1 MKTAELSADQSDE
14 VSVETSPSYVTSD
27 DGVQPVAAT
36 DIAVVG
42 RAVRLPGAQTVAQF
56 WENLVTGTESI
67 RPLSEPELRAA
78 GVDPSLLQDSRY
90 VRAAATLDGV
100 DQFDAGFFGFSPR
113 EASIMD
119 PQHRHFLEVTWEALE
134 DAGHVPESF
143 NGRIG
148 VFAGSGM
155 NAYMPYHL
163 FTNPKLMAASGLF
176 LIRHTGND
184 KDFLTT
190 RVSYLFDL
198 RGPSVNIQTACSTS
212 LVAIHAAC
220 QSLISQ
226 ECDMALAGGVTI
238 EMPHGQG
245 YLYQEGEIL
254 SDDGHCRAFDRNAK
268 GTVFGSGAGVVVLRR
283 LQDAL
288 ADGDTIYA
296 VVKASAINND
306 GARKVGYL
314 APSVDGQAEAIA
326 EALNLSGVP
335 AETISYIE
343 CHGTGT
349 PVGDPIEVTALTQ
362 AFRSLTDRTQFC
374 AIGSAKTNIGHL
386 DTAAGVAGFVKVV
399 EMLRHRTLVPNLHIR
414 EQNPEVDW
422 ASSPFFVSRST
433 TPWRSDGPLR
443 ASVNS
448 LGVGGTNAH
457 VVLEEGLPVA
467 PGEPATEGALIVLSA
482 RSKASL
488 DRASQRLADHL
499 ERNDDIDLADAAFT
513 LAVGR
518 RRFPER
524 RAIAVASR
532 AEAIAALRSGSRRW
546 ISGTFNDTQLPV
558 AFLFPG
564 GGAQYPGMAAD
575 LYRTEP
581 VFKERVDTCL
591 ELLRVHEGLDLRPL
605 MYPPA
610 EDQERA
616 ARELQKPS
624 FALPAL
630 LTIELAV
637 ADLLRSWGIVPAAM
651 LGHSMGE
658 YAAAHLAGVFTL
670 RDVLSVVTCRGRLF
684 ETLPEGAMLSV
695 PLPEHEVQPELTP
708 GLSFAASNGPGLCLV
723 SGEVAEIDAL
733 AARLASRGV
742 EARRLAITV
751 AAHSQMLDPI
761 LGKFEAYLRSLRLS
775 PPTLPFVSNVTGTWI
790 TPEEARDPLYWVR
803 HLRQPVRF
811 AEGVATLTTGSSYG
825 LVEVGPGRTLTSLVQ
840 SHPDIGP
847 TQTVVQS
854 LRHPQD
860 PIGDREALLSA
871 VGKLWIAG
879 VTPSWP
885 SLFGSARRRVS
896 LPTYS
901 FDHERYWIEPGD
913 GFFLRPNTS
922 TAIEKLADRSQWSYR
937 PVWRRT
943 ARTAPVTGA
952 RNVLVFEDETGVGR
966 ELAMNLRAAGHTVD
980 VVRPGNGFARID
992 QSTFTVRAGSNE
1004 DVAAVL
1010 RSLSDA
1016 GRSPAQIVHLGAVDE
1031 CDDLTESSACNRYF
1045 HPLVAVAHALVEEEP
1060 VGGAEVVVVTN
1071 GASAVEAE
1079 VGPAFPFKAL
1089 IQGHVRVLPKEM
1101 PAVSWRAVD
1110 VAPSLASPRSVA
1122 QSLTDEIGSL
1132 SRDAFVALRG
1142 VERFVEAYERWPL
1155 PATPGDWPLR
1165 ERGVVLITGGLGGM
1179 SLALAARLAESRK
1192 ARFVLLGRSGLPP
1205 REQWTDKLAALDP
1218 GDPIHTGIRGVQA
1231 IEAAGGE
1238 VLVLAADVADPAA
1251 LARCFEE
1258 GERRFGRIDAV
1269 IHAAGVI
1276 DDAPL
1281 HGKER
1286 NRLEAVLRPKV
1297 AGATALAAR
1306 LRGRDLDF
1314 FALFSSTSTVLGPA
1328 GQVDYVAGNAFLNA
1342 FGQRL
1347 AAEGLQTRVVQWGPW
1362 QEVGMA
1368 VAAAAPGVA
1377 RGERVS
1383 HPLLQRRTRSEN
1395 GTTHFAATLDV
1406 RSHWVLDEHRLRGA
1420 SPVLPGTGFVEI
1432 CRAAVV
1438 ASQPAEFDGA
1448 VELSDIAFTT
1458 PLVISDDSPAFVETE
1473 IQQEGAGL
1481 AITVRGRTKRGP
1493 ATVHATARARTVP
1506 APAPARVDIAALENR
1521 CTVRSESFEAGRQAL
1536 PQERLLSFGARWN
1549 VVRRVQFGS
1558 GEAVARL
1565 ELSQRFAE
1573 DLSVYHLHPGLL
1585 DMATGCAFA
1594 LIPARDEQVIVPLS
1608 YGRVRVS
1615 AALPQTLVSHIR
1627 LRSHTPEG
1635 VGILDVTLADE
1646 RGLVVAEIEGYVVKA
1661 VDPAVLKGG
1670 RKAAAAASPL
1680 ETWLQFGIL
1689 PEEGFDMLGRLL
1701 AQPGEVQ
1708 VLVSPT
1714 DLPQMLAQLETPDQ
1728 PTPARKDHARAG
1740 GTEPAA
1746 NAGSRDPV
1754 EERLAELW
1762 SELLG
1767 VDNVGPQDGF
1777 FDLGGHSLIAVRLF
1791 ARIRRIWDVDLPLAT
1806 LFAAPTLEELA
1817 AAVRERLGVPAVQ
1830 AQVSD
1835 AAGVPSA
1842 PAPPRWSPLVI
1853 VRKGGQRTPFFC
1865 VHGAGGNLLN
1875 FREFAQRLSP
1885 DQPVFGLEARG
1896 VDGQLPAAESIE
1908 EMAALYVEAVR
1919 RQQPSG
1925 PYILGGYSGGGVVAL
1940 EMAHSLIAAGE
1951 AVPHIVLLDTFHP
1964 GVREYVETSWR
1975 AYASGIARAMAEE
1988 GVLPHIRRRVRVA
2001 IDRRVVH
2008 AREERRLREILDR
2021 NEPVPHELRELH
2033 LSTMFLR
2040 ALRAHTPRPYA
2051 GLVTLFRAEELAGS
2065 YLHVGPRLAWDE
2077 VVLPNLQVVPV
2088 PGGHHS
2094 LMQEPNVSVLA
2105 SGLERIL
2112 AGNAGSPARGTSL
2125 AANVN
2130 GLEPEDRKVLV
2141 GA

>member
-1 MKTAELSADQSDE
+1 MKTAELSADYRDE
-14 VSVETSPSYVTSD
+14 ASVETSPSSAAPD
-27 DGVQPVAAT
+27 DGVQPVAVT

-42 RAVRLPGAQTVAQF
+42 RAVRLPGARTVAQF

-67 RPLSEPELRAA
+67 RSLSESELRAA
-78 GVDPSLLQDSRY
+78 GVEPALLQDPRY
-90 VRAAATLDGV
+90 IRAAATLDGI
-100 DQFDAGFFGFSPR
+100 DQFDAGFFGFNPR

-119 PQHRHFLEVTWEALE
+119 PQHRFFLEVTWEALE
-134 DAGHVPESF
+134 DAGHMPESF

-176 LIRHTGND
+176 LVRHTGND

-314 APSVDGQAEAIA
+314 APSVDGQAEAVA

-335 AETISYIE
+335 ADTISYIE

-422 ASSPFFVSRST
+422 ASSPFFVSRGT
-433 TPWRSDGPLR
+433 TPWRTEGPLR

-457 VVLEEGLPVA
+457 VVLEEGPGVA
-467 PGEPATEGALIVLSA
+467 SAQPAADGALIVLSA
-482 RSKASL
+482 RTKASL

-499 ERNDDIDLADAAFT
+499 ERSGEIDLADAAFT
-513 LAVGR
+513 LATGR

-532 AEAIAALRSGSRRW
+532 EEAIAALRSGSRRW
-546 ISGTFNDTQLPV
+546 VSGTSSDTQTPV

-591 ELLRVHEGLDLRPL
+591 ELLRVHEGLNLRPL
-605 MYPPA
+605 MYPSP

-624 FALPAL
+624 LALPAL

-637 ADLLRSWGIVPAAM
+637 ADLLRSWGIVPVAM

-733 AARLASRGV
+733 AGRLASRGV

-761 LGKFEAYLRSLRLS
+761 LGRFEAYLRGLRLS
-775 PPTLPFVSNVTGTWI
+775 SPTLPFVSNVTGMWI
-790 TPEEARDPLYWVR
+790 TPEEARDPVYWVR

-811 AEGVATLTTGSSYG
+811 AEGVATLTAGGKYG

-840 SHPDIGP
+840 SHPEVGP
-847 TQTVVQS
+847 AQTVVQS

-860 PIGDREALLSA
+860 PIGDREALLNA
-871 VGKLWIAG
+871 VGKLWVAG
-879 VTPSWP
+879 AEPSWQV
-885 SLFGSARRRVS
+885 LFGDGRQRVS

-901 FDHERYWIEPGD
+901 FDHQRYWIEPGD
-913 GFFLRPNTS
+913 GFFLRQNTS

-943 ARTAPVTGA
+943 ARTEAVAGA
-952 RNVLVFEDETGVGR
+952 RNVLVFEDEAGVGR
-966 ELAMNLRAAGHTVD
+966 ELALNLRAAGHTVD
-980 VVRPGNGFARID
+980 VVQPGNAFARID
-992 QSTFTVRAGSNE
+992 QSTFTVRPGSND
-1004 DVAAVL
+1004 DVVAVL
-1010 RSLSDA
+1010 RGLSDA

-1031 CDDLTESSACNRYF
+1031 RDGLSGSAACDRYF
-1045 HPLVAVAHALVEEEP
+1045 HPLVALAHALVEEEP
-1060 VGGAEVVVVTN
+1060 VAGAEVVVVTN
-1071 GASAVEAE
+1071 GASAVEAGI
-1079 VGPAFPFKAL
+1079 GPAFPFKAL

-1101 PAVSWRAVD
+1101 PGVSWRAVD
-1110 VAPSLASPRSVA
+1110 VPPSLESPRSVA
-1122 QSLTDEIGSL
+1122 QSLADEIASPT
-1132 SRDAFVALRG
+1132 RDAFVALRG
-1142 VERFVEAYERWPL
+1142 ADRFVEAYERCPL
-1155 PATPGDWPLR
+1155 PPTPGDWPLR
-1165 ERGVVLITGGLGGM
+1165 ERGVVLMTGGLGGI
-1179 SLALAARLAESRK
+1179 SLAIAARLAEARK
-1192 ARFVLLGRSGLPP
+1192 ARFVLLGRSGLPA
-1205 REQWTDKLAALDP
+1205 REEWAGQLAALDP
-1218 GDPIHTGIRGVQA
+1218 GDAIHAGIRGVQA

-1251 LARCFEE
+1251 LGRAFDE

-1286 NRLEAVLRPKV
+1286 SRLEAVLRPKV
-1297 AGATALAAR
+1297 SGATALAAQ
-1306 LRGRDLDF
+1306 LRGRQLDF
-1314 FALFSSTSTVLGPA
+1314 IALFSSTSTVLGPA

-1347 AAEGLQTRVVQWGPW
+1347 AAEGLPARVVQWGPW

-1368 VAAAAPGVA
+1368 VAAAAPVA
-1377 RGERVS
+1377 AGGERVS
-1383 HPLLQRRTRSEN
+1383 HPLLQRRSRSEN
-1395 GTTHFAATLDV
+1395 GTTVFAATLDV
-1406 RSHWVLDEHRLRGA
+1406 RTQWVLDEHRLRGA
-1420 SPVLPGTGFVEI
+1420 NSVLPGTGFVEI
-1432 CRAAVV
+1432 CRAAAVL
-1438 ASQPAEFDGA
+1438 SQPEGFGGA
-1448 VELSDIAFTT
+1448 VELSDVAFTT
-1458 PLVISDDSPAFVETE
+1458 PLVISEDTPAFVETE
-1473 IQQEGAGL
+1473 VRPDGAAF

-1493 ATVHATARARTVP
+1493 AAVHATARARTVP
-1506 APAPARVDIAALENR
+1506 GPTPARIDIAAVETR
-1521 CTVRSESFEAGRQAL
+1521 CTARSASFEAGGQAL
-1536 PQERLLSFGARWN
+1536 PQERLLSFGARWK
-1549 VVRRVQFGS
+1549 VVRRIDFGS
-1558 GEAVARL
+1558 HEALARL
-1565 ELSQRFAE
+1565 ELPEKFAE
-1573 DLSVYHLHPGLL
+1573 DLPVYQLHPGLL
-1585 DMATGCAFA
+1585 DMATGCAFS
-1594 LIPARDEQVIVPLS
+1594 LIPAREEQVIVPLS
-1608 YGRVRVS
+1608 YGRIRIS
-1615 AALPQTLVSHIR
+1615 AALPQRLVSHIR

-1670 RKAAAAASPL
+1670 RKAATAASPL

-1689 PEEGFDMLGRLL
+1689 PEEGFDVLGRLL
-1701 AQPGEVQ
+1701 AQSGEVQ
-1708 VLVSPT
+1708 VLLSPT
-1714 DLPQMLAQLETPDQ
+1714 DLPRMLAQLEAPERQ
-1728 PTPARKDHARAG
+1728 TPARKDPARAAG
-1740 GTEPAA
+1740 AESTSKG
-1746 NAGSRDPV
+1746 GSRDPI
-1754 EERLAELW
+1754 EDRLGELW
-1762 SELLG
+1762 GELLG
-1767 VDNVGPQDGF
+1767 VDTVGPQDGF

-1791 ARIRRIWDVDLPLAT
+1791 ARIRKIWDVDLPLAT

-1817 AAVRERLGVPAVQ
+1817 AAVRERLGVPAIQ
-1830 AQVSD
+1830 AEAPDV
-1835 AAGVPSA
+1835 ASA
-1842 PAPPRWSPLVI
+1842 PAPAAPPRWSPLVI
-1853 VRKGGQRTPFFC
+1853 VRKGAQRTPFFC

-1896 VDGQLPAAESIE
+1896 VDGQLPTAESIE
-1908 EMAALYVEAVR
+1908 EMAELYLEAVR

-1940 EMAHSLIAAGE
+1940 EMAQRLSAAGE
-1951 AVPHIVLLDTFHP
+1951 AVSHVVLLDTFHP
-1964 GVREYVETSWR
+1964 DVREYVETSWR
-1975 AYASGIARAMAEE
+1975 AYATEIARAMAEE
-1988 GVLPHIRRRVRVA
+1988 GVLSHIRRRVRVA
-2001 IDRRVVH
+2001 IDRRVVY
-2008 AREERRLREILDR
+2008 AREERRLREILER

-2033 LSTMFLR
+2033 LSTTFLR

-2051 GLVTLFRAEELAGS
+2051 GSVTLFRAEEMAGT

-2077 VVLPNLQVVPV
+2077 AILPNLQIVSV

-2094 LMQEPNVSVLA
+2094 LMLEPNVSVLA

-2112 AGNAGSPARGTSL
+2112 AGTAGPADRGTSGE
-2125 AANVN
+2125 AQVN
-2130 GLEPEDRKVLV
+2130 RLEQDNRKVLV